1 MSTLKKTAIWITL
14 LALFLK
20 LSGFLRE
27 SIVARQ
33 FGATEF
39 TDGYLLAFSFITLI
53 VAMISGGFNNV
64 FLPMYVK
71 HKKDRAE
78 ETERNANGVMNAT
91 VMIFLVVSVVG
102 AIFVPYFVP
111 FIFGNMSPTTEE
123 VAVKMTRLFFYAMS
137 GIALNGILESYLQ
150 GRRIF
155 VPAQISK
162 ILATLMGAVFAIL
175 FSEQMGIY
183 SLGYGFIFGTVVGIF
198 IQFYYLLKSG
208 FSWSPT
214 LLVETDFRKAF
225 IALIIPSLLNSVVGQ
240 INMFVNKAFASGT
253 GDGAVTYLNN
263 ASLLVAIPNTIYAT
277 TIAAIIFTLLSEQV
291 DDKKKFQ
298 NTMHMGMMI
307 SLVTLLP
314 IAVGLFLLG
323 KEALTFIYQ
332 GGEFTA
338 ADTQNTY
345 IALVLYLPMIV
356 AQGLQFIVS
365 KSMYARG
372 KTATIFKIS
381 VTTIALNALL
391 NWLIVDD
398 LGYPGLAVTSSAV
411 AIYYLTISSI
421 VVYKDFERSEI
432 TRLLTLFV
440 RVLVP
445 TLLMAVPIYLL
456 KEFTIVGE
464 LHYLIRLVGLGLLGV
479 VLYVAGL
486 YLFYREA
493 FRQLLALVRRKKGQ
507 PNKS

>member
-1 MSTLKKTAIWITL
+1 
-14 LALFLK
+14 
-20 LSGFLRE
+20 
-27 SIVARQ
+27 VARQ
-33 FGATEF
+33 FGANEY
-39 TDGYLLAFSFITLI
+39 TDGYLLAFSFITLV

-71 HKKDRAE
+71 NRKEHAQ
-78 ETERNANGVMNAT
+78 ETEQNANGVMNST
-91 VMIFLVVSVVG
+91 VLLFLIVSLMG

-111 FIFGNMSPTTEE
+111 VIFGNMHPVTEE
-123 VAVKMTRLFFYAMS
+123 VAVKITRIFFIAMS
-137 GIALNGILESYLQ
+137 AIALNGILESFLQ

-162 ILATLMGAVFAIL
+162 ILATLMGAVFALL

-183 SLGYGFIFGTVVGIF
+183 SLAYGFVFGTVLGII

-208 FSWSPT
+208 FSWRPT
-214 LLVETDFRKAF
+214 IHIQPDFRKAF

-240 INMFVNKAFASGT
+240 INMFVNKIFASGT
-253 GDGAVTYLNN
+253 VGGAVTYLNN
-263 ASLLVAIPNTIYAT
+263 ASLLVSIPNTIYAT

-291 DDKKKFQ
+291 DDLKKFQ
-298 NTMHMGMMI
+298 NTMYMGMQI

-314 IAVGLFLLG
+314 ISVGLFLLG
-323 KEALTFIYQ
+323 KEALTFIYER
-332 GGEFTA
+332 GAFTPE
-338 ADTQNTY
+338 DTQNTY

-391 NWLIVDD
+391 NWLIVDQ
-398 LGYPGLAVTSSAV
+398 LGYPGLAVTSSVV
-411 AIYYLTISSI
+411 AIYFLTVSGI
-421 VVYKDFERSEI
+421 VVYKDFEKQEI
-432 TRLLTLFV
+432 MRLLSMFVKVLWPTLF
-440 RVLVP
+440 
-445 TLLMAVPIYLL
+445 MALPIYFL
-456 KEFTIVGE
+456 KNFTPLGE
-464 LHYLIRLVGLGLLGV
+464 LHYLIRLVLFSGMGV
-479 VLYVAGL
+479 ILYAVGL

-493 FRQLLALVRRKKGQ
+493 FNQLLSIVKKRKT
-507 PNKS
+507 KSA